1 MINFE
6 LRCDRPKDRGLRME
20 LSSTPTVEP
29 STSSVWV
36 GEDAFGF
43 LEPSISKYCAGY
55 KEFSHWGVTEI
66 RRQEWL
72 AIKQDWHRLAA
83 KLERAST
90 SREYNETAWL
100 QSQEAKRELS
110 ENFDD
115 IKSGL
120 SLLIPGLSEWIEG
133 VLATQQSIFLRGV

>member
-1 MINFE
+1 
-6 LRCDRPKDRGLRME
+6 ME
-20 LSSTPTVEP
+20 LSSTPSLEP

-55 KEFSHWGVTEI
+55 KEFSHWGVTEVK
-66 RRQEWL
+66 RQEWL
-72 AIKQDWHRLAA
+72 AIKEEWQRLAA

-90 SREYNETAWL
+90 PRDYNETIWL

-110 ENFDD
+110 ENFDG
-115 IKSGL
+115 IRSGL
-120 SLLIPGLSEWIEG
+120 SPLISGLSEWIEST
-133 VLATQQSIFLRGV
+133 LATRQSIFLKGV